1 VRASIT
7 HHLGGRERERENYR
21 IWASYLSFY
30 QPTLKSPAIV
40 CVLEVVTL
48 GVFDIRSSFEDPCF
62 NLLGNWSF
70 EMRWDNMNWPQTYRG
85 RVFLFFSY
93 VGWMEVTY
101 PKLRNF
107 VNDDSMRNLG
117 YVTSHS
123 TNQPKKSLTIVCVS
137 RLLSSSLFDIKLS
150 FKDPC
155 LV

>member
-1 VRASIT
+1 
-7 HHLGGRERERENYR
+7 
-21 IWASYLSFY
+21 
-30 QPTLKSPAIV
+30 
-40 CVLEVVTL
+40 
-48 GVFDIRSSFEDPCF
+48 
-62 NLLGNWSF
+62 
-70 EMRWDNMNWPQTYRG
+70 MNWPQTYRG